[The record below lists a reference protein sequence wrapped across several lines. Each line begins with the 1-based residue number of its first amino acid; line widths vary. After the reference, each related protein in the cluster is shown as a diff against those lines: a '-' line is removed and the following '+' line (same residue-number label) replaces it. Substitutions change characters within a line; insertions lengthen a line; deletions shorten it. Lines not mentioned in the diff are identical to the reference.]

1 MAQGFRWRARWICT
15 AAAAVATLASGSAQ
29 AQSAPSGAMRW
40 VKTEAILGGAPS
52 ALQAILAQQ
61 QGTPLPARTEL
72 RPAAYAPRP
81 ITDAVVRE
89 MPQISAAVA
98 SGRPDVFGSVALKV
112 RNTRLD
118 WRWRKVERAGVSGA
132 AARYAETL
140 SDLDPVERLQAVN
153 TYVNDRVE
161 FTDDSRQHGR
171 ADVWSAAADTLQ
183 RGRGDCEDYAIA
195 KLQMLRRAGLADRD
209 LYLVIVKDLVTRAD
223 HAVLVVRAAG
233 RMHVLDNGT
242 NKMLDSA
249 SIRDYRPVLTFA
261 SGGTWT
267 HGYRMKTEPTAI
279 ATAEDNAAALAPAAA
294 TQRSWSASLLA
305 LDSGFSK

>member
-1 MAQGFRWRARWICT
+1 
-15 AAAAVATLASGSAQ
+15 
-29 AQSAPSGAMRW
+29 MRW